1 MPLLIALSLLVTSEL
16 SIQTEKV
23 EEFLALVQDGLEV
36 SRNFS
41 GNESFDILVD
51 QENPGKILF
60 IEQWESEQH
69 FQEYYQWRAAQG
81 DFEILGEYFSAP
93 PTMHLYHGLDES
105 GGLE

>member
-16 SIQTEKV
+16 SIQIGKV
-23 EEFLALVQDGLEV
+23 EELLLIAHDGLEV

-41 GNESFDILVD
+41 GNQSFEIFLD
-51 QENPGKILF
+51 QKEPGKVLF

-69 FQEYYQWRAAQG
+69 FQKYYQWRLARG

-93 PTMHLYHGLDES
+93 PTMRMYRELGDPK
-105 GGLE
+105 